1 MTQSNKHWAKA
12 LSDAINL
19 VTSIAA
25 AIGACGIAGWWLDG
39 RFGTG
44 PWLTVLG
51 VLIGTATGFKIMWDR
66 LNKDAKVKKSDGN

>member
-1 MTQSNKHWAKA
+1 
-12 LSDAINL
+12 
-19 VTSIAA
+19 
-25 AIGACGIAGWWLDG
+25 GIAGWWLDG